1 MKTVLYIFI
10 VLIFIACG
18 NTGKTKTTDSANQE
32 QKDRVEVLYFH
43 GKQRCLTC
51 NAIEK
56 LSKEVVDT
64 LFTKELKEGRVIYK
78 TIDISEKEN
87 EALADKY
94 EVTWS
99 SLFINKW
106 KDGEETPV
114 NMTEFAFT
122 HATSSPAIFKEGVK
136 KKIEEQLK

>member
-1 MKTVLYIFI
+1 MKTVLYVFI
-10 VLIFIACG
+10 VLFFIACG
-18 NTGKTKTTDSANQE
+18 NTKKSKTTDTANQE
-32 QKDRVEVLYFH
+32 GKDRVEVLYFH

-56 LSKEVVDT
+56 LSKEVVDR
-64 LFTKELKEGRVIYK
+64 LFAKELKEGRVVYK
-78 TIDISEKEN
+78 AIDISEKEN
-87 EALADKY
+87 EALANKY

-106 KDGEETPV
+106 KEGKETPV

-122 HATSSPAIFKEGVK
+122 HATTSPATFKEGVK

>member
-1 MKTVLYIFI
+1 MKAVLYVCI
-10 VLIFIACG
+10 VLIATACG
-18 NTGKTKTTDSANQE
+18 NTKKSKTTDSPHQE
-32 QKDRVEVLYFH
+32 RKDRVEVLYFH

-56 LSKEVVDT
+56 LSKEVVDS
-64 LFTKELKEGRVIYK
+64 LFAKELKEGRVIYK

-87 EALADKY
+87 EVLADKY

-106 KDGEETPV
+106 KENKETPV

-122 HATSSPAIFKEGVK
+122 HATGSPATFKEGVK

>member
-1 MKTVLYIFI
+1 MKTVSYVFI
-10 VLIFIACG
+10 ILIFIACG
-18 NTGKTKTTDSANQE
+18 NTKKTKMTDSTHQE
-32 QKDRVEVLYFH
+32 AKDRVEVLYFH

-51 NAIEK
+51 NTIEK
-56 LSKEVVDT
+56 LSKAVVDS
-64 LFTKELKEGRVIYK
+64 LFSKELKEGRVVYK
-78 TIDISEKEN
+78 IIDISEKEN
-87 EALADKY
+87 ESLADKY

-106 KDGEETPV
+106 KDGKETPV

-122 HATSSPAIFKEGVK
+122 HATDSPMTFKEEVK

>member
-1 MKTVLYIFI
+1 MKTVLYVFI
-10 VLIFIACG
+10 VLFFIACG
-18 NTGKTKTTDSANQE
+18 NTKKSKTTDTANQE
-32 QKDRVEVLYFH
+32 GKDRVEVLYFH

-64 LFTKELKEGRVIYK
+64 LFAKELKESRVVYK
-78 TIDISEKEN
+78 AIDISEKEN
-87 EALADKY
+87 EVLANKY

-106 KDGEETPV
+106 KEGKETPV

-122 HATSSPAIFKEGVK
+122 HATTSPATFKEGVK

>member
-1 MKTVLYIFI
+1 MF
-10 VLIFIACG
+10 FIACG
-18 NTGKTKTTDSANQE
+18 NTKKSKTIDSTNQE
-32 QKDRVEVLYFH
+32 KKDRVEVLYFH

-64 LFTKELKEGRVIYK
+64 LFAKELKEGKVIYK
-78 TIDISEKEN
+78 TVDISKKEN
-87 EALADKY
+87 EVLANKY

-106 KDGEETPV
+106 KEGKATPV

-122 HATSSPAIFKEGVK
+122 HATSSPATFKEGVK